1 MFKSN
6 ESFAMEIQLTL
17 SQKIVETGLSK
28 FTDSVFCSQR
38 RFEHECYSKEDLQVT
53 KLFLVYLFLISR
65 W

>member
-38 RFEHECYSKEDLQVT
+38 SLWTWMLFEGRLTSY
-53 KLFLVYLFLISR
+53 
-65 W
+65 